1 MLMIYMTHLVYLLF
15 IKLPLAA
22 SKFLVYTLL
31 RVAISKEKKK
41 INKISLRSFLFNM
54 VFINLSNISDEVI
67 TKLQNYIKYVH
78 LQENQINQT
87 EQEKN
92 KLKDMYFK

>member
-1 MLMIYMTHLVYLLF
+1 MNVQEIKDHIENMPKHYQIEIGKLL
-15 IKLPLAA
+15 IHQH
-22 SKFLVYTLL
+22 
-31 RVAISKEKKK
+31 K
-41 INKISLRSFLFNM
+41 IAYNDNQNGI
-54 VFINLSNISDEVI
+54 FINLSNISDEVI
-67 TKLQNYIKYVH
+67 TKLKNYIKYVD